1 MNKSDMLE
9 EVIARTGVSRKDA
22 KAVLDAIFNTN
33 KGLIVRALKKGESVN
48 ITGFGKFERR
58 RRKARMGRNP
68 QNGEPVRIKASKT
81 ASFRAGKSL
90 RAAM

>member
-1 MNKSDMLE
+1 MNKSEMLE
-9 EVIARTGVSRKDA
+9 EVIERTGVSRKDA

-33 KGLIVRALKKGESVN
+33 KGLIVRALKKGDNVN

-58 RRKARMGRNP
+58 KRKARMGRNP
-68 QNGEPVRIKASKT
+68 QNGEPVRIKASKI

-90 RAAM
+90 REAM

>member
-1 MNKSDMLE
+1 MNKSEMLE
-9 EVIARTGVSRKDA
+9 EVIARTGISRTDV
-22 KAVLDAIFNTN
+22 KAVLDAVFNTN
-33 KGLIVRALKKGESVN
+33 KGVIVRALKKGESVN

-58 RRKARMGRNP
+58 KRKGRMGRNP